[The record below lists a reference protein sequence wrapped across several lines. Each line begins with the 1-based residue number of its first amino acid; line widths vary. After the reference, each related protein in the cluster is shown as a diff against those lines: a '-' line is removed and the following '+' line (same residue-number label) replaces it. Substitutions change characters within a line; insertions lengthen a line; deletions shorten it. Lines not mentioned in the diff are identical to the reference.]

1 LPPSIERAEPA
12 AYLSAMQRW
21 LITLGILLVVAGLLW
36 PLLQKLGFGRLPGDF
51 VIERGNFRLYLPLG
65 TCILISIVLSLLF
78 WLLNR

>member
-1 LPPSIERAEPA
+1 
-12 AYLSAMQRW
+12 MQRW

-36 PLLQKLGFGRLPGDF
+36 PLLQKFGFGRLPGDV

-65 TCILISIVLSLLF
+65 TCILISIVLSLVF